1 MEKIEQK
8 PQMVFD
14 YFGQINKV
22 PRPSKKEEKIIAFLQ
37 DFAKQ
42 HSLECATDEAGNVL
56 IKKAAS
62 KGMEDKPTVVLQS
75 HMDMVCEKTS
85 DRVID
90 FENDPIET
98 YVDGEWLRA
107 KGTTLGADDG
117 IGVAIEMAIL
127 TDDTIEHG
135 PIECLFTRDE
145 ETGLTGAFELK
156 PGFFSGK
163 YLLNLD
169 SEDEGEIFVGC
180 AGGANTD
187 ISLNLNWEP
196 LKKSY
201 FPLHISVDK
210 LRGGHSGDDINKHR
224 ANAIKT
230 LTRFIYSAMEK
241 YDVRLCDL
249 QGGNL
254 HNAIPRNAEAIIAV
268 PFDKKEDVRVDFNI
282 FASEFEAEYRD
293 EQSVEFFL
301 ESATD
306 IEKCIEPAQATA
318 LINALMA
325 VHNGVYEMSIDL
337 PGLVETSSNLAS
349 VHIVNDAVKI
359 VTSQRSSIGSQRVAM
374 SQIVS
379 APFRL
384 IGAEVNTG
392 EGYPGW
398 KPNPESKVLKVA
410 IETYK
415 QLFGKEP
422 KVKAI
427 HAGLECGLF
436 SEKYPGLDMISFG
449 PTLRGVHSPDEALLI
464 PTVDMVWRH
473 ILEILK
479 NI

>member
-1 MEKIEQK
+1 MEKNEQK

-14 YFGQINKV
+14 YFAQLNKV

-37 DFAKQ
+37 NFAKE
-42 HSLECATDEAGNVL
+42 HSLECTTDEAGNVL

-98 YVDGEWLRA
+98 YVDGEWLHA

-117 IGVAIEMAIL
+117 IGVAIEMALL

-187 ISLNLNWEP
+187 ISLNLNWVP

-241 YDVRLCDL
+241 YDVCLCDL

-293 EQSVEFFL
+293 EQNVEFFL
-301 ESATD
+301 ESTTD
-306 IEKCIEPAQATA
+306 VEKCIEPAQATA

-349 VHIVNDAVKI
+349 VHVVDNSIKI

-384 IGAEVNTG
+384 IGAEVSTG

-398 KPNPESKVLKVA
+398 KPNPDSKVLKVA